1 MLTFPQFFA
10 EHMAPL
16 YAAEQARDAQHR
28 DEAFVATTHTVCGVE
43 LRPMSPY
50 DLHLLQAL
58 ENPFIVGGAIT
69 PESIAQYCAL
79 LAEPAPRGWWARRR
93 FFRTLARQPYAT
105 AVAEI
110 RAYQTRLFYASG
122 APATEDPSDPQ
133 VSGLSPQVSPGASA
147 PAPLSLIAPLITSVA
162 MATGWSEAELMS
174 MPLSKLF
181 QYQRAIQQQQGTGDT
196 FFAPADRLISRA
208 LEQYARYLSSAKDP
222 SNQSDP
228 SAPPNP

>member
-1 MLTFPQFFA
+1 MLTFEQFFA

-50 DLHLLQAL
+50 ELHLLQAL

-93 FFRTLARQPYAT
+93 FFRVLARQPYAR

-110 RAYQTRLFYASG
+110 RAYQTRIFYASG
-122 APATEDPSDPQ
+122 ATTEDSPSPNSDLP
-133 VSGLSPQVSPGASA
+133 SPGASA

-162 MATGWSEAELMS
+162 MATGWSESELMS
-174 MPLSKLF
+174 MPLPKLF
-181 QYQRAIQQQQGTGDT
+181 QYQRAIQQQQGQGDT
-196 FFAPADRLISRA
+196 FYAPADRLISRA
-208 LEQYARYLSSAKDP
+208 LEQYTRYLSIAKDP
-222 SNQSDP
+222 SDP
-228 SAPPNP
+228 SAPSDSPAA